1 MELPQDFIKQME
13 QELGTQYPA
22 FLAAYEQ
29 PAWRGLR
36 FNGQKG
42 VGKEERAD
50 AALPGEPIPW
60 CPRGRCLSEEEAGRW
75 SPGKHPLHFAGAYY
89 IQEPSAM
96 LPAELLDVRPGERV
110 LDLCAAPGGKS
121 TQLIDAMGDSG
132 LLVSN
137 DISASRGRAIVK
149 NLERFGVRRFL
160 VTAEE
165 PKRLAE
171 AFPAFFDKILV
182 DAPCS
187 GEGMFRRE
195 PSMCRQWQEKG
206 PAFYQPLQ
214 REILAQ
220 AGRLLRPGG
229 RLVYSTC
236 TFNRQEDEENAAWL
250 EQTHPGLRLLK
261 EEKLWPHRCRGEGQ
275 YAALF
280 EREAGGDGLPD
291 AMRSA
296 GAVPGEEAGVANP
309 GGMRLKDAV
318 RSRRGLGAGAAR
330 LGSADRLVSGGSIS
344 REQEETVRRF
354 FDMTENCAW
363 QTENWYEQKGQLYE
377 LPMPIHGL
385 KHLRFLRT
393 GLLLGEFK
401 KNRFEPSQALA
412 MALKKEQFANTV
424 DFAPADGRV
433 IRYLKGETIETSGAE
448 NRGGAGWCL
457 VLCGGLPLGWAK
469 RAGDSLKNYYAPGWR
484 LQ

>member
-1 MELPQDFIKQME
+1 MELPREFTEQMKG
-13 QELGTQYPA
+13 ELGTEYPA
-22 FLAAYEQ
+22 FAAAYEQ

-36 FNGQKG
+36 LNRAKRFDREKDA
-42 VGKEERAD
+42 GKEAGLAD
-50 AALPGEPIPW
+50 IAVSGEPVPW
-60 CPRGRCLSEEEAGRW
+60 CARGRCLSEEEAGRLA
-75 SPGKHPLHFAGAYY
+75 PGKHPLYFAGAYY

-96 LPAELLDVRPGERV
+96 LPAELLEAHPGERV

-121 TQLIDAMGDSG
+121 TQLIDAMNDCG

-206 PAFYQPLQ
+206 PDFYQPLQ
-214 REILAQ
+214 REILVQ
-220 AGRLLRPGG
+220 ALKLLRPGG

-250 EQTHPGLRLLK
+250 AQTIPGLRCIK
-261 EEKLWPHRCRGEGQ
+261 EKKLWPHRCRGEGQ

-280 EREAGGDGLPD
+280 EWDAEGRGSSEVVASTEFEAGAFAGHAVSRAGKDGAHSGDRPAL
-291 AMRSA
+291 
-296 GAVPGEEAGVANP
+296 
-309 GGMRLKDAV
+309 
-318 RSRRGLGAGAAR
+318 
-330 LGSADRLVSGGSIS
+330 SGFS
-344 REQEETVRRF
+344 REQKEAARRF
-354 FDMTENCAW
+354 FSLTSGCDW
-363 QTENWYEQKGQLYE
+363 RTENWCEQKGRLYE
-377 LPMPIHGL
+377 LPIHKPEL
-385 KHLRFLRT
+385 KRLRFLRT
-393 GLLLGEFK
+393 GLLLGEWK

-424 DFAPADGRV
+424 DFAPGDERV
-433 IRYLKGETIETSGAE
+433 LRYLKGETIEASGAE
-448 NRGGAGWCL
+448 LRGGAGWCL

-469 RAGDSLKNYYAPGWR
+469 RTEETLKNQYEPGWR